1 MQKKSN
7 PELKAGIFVLS
18 GLVLTFIAIFML
30 GSFHD
35 IVHSQYEIKV
45 KFTDI
50 AGLTKGSIV
59 RSGGIQIGRI
69 SEMEFNKSYDSI
81 LVTLLL
87 KEKFKSRI
95 RENSKVNVLTQ
106 GVLGDKY
113 IEIINGSPE
122 SPIAKTGFVLDSNKP
137 SDLRKVLKS
146 GESIVE
152 LLEKNLQSLKI
163 ITESFAQN
171 QKSEIFFNNLTETSR
186 SLNSVV
192 AALNQGRGAQ
202 ELNHTLK
209 NLRILTEKIN
219 QGEGTLGALLNDAT
233 LYEDL
238 KHLIGGANRN
248 SVLKFFVRQAVK
260 SSDDSEKEKVK
271 PDSKKPNH

>member
-1 MQKKSN
+1 MVWEDGVVS
-7 PELKAGIFVLS
+7 A
-18 GLVLTFIAIFML
+18 LT
-30 GSFHD
+30 
-35 IVHSQYEIKV
+35 
-45 KFTDI
+45 
-50 AGLTKGSIV
+50 
-59 RSGGIQIGRI
+59 SGGIQIGRI

-192 AALNQGRGAQ
+192 AALNQGGRRYA
-202 ELNHTLK
+202 
-209 NLRILTEKIN
+209 
-219 QGEGTLGALLNDAT
+219 
-233 LYEDL
+233 
-238 KHLIGGANRN
+238 
-248 SVLKFFVRQAVK
+248 
-260 SSDDSEKEKVK
+260 
-271 PDSKKPNH
+271 